1 MKNIIAAVCIFLAGT
16 ASLFPQNIN
25 GRISSS
31 YYAYERFDSADVSAN
46 YLRAFQ
52 MLNLNV
58 NEGKFALRTSLNFET
73 DLSADIKDDPRLRFY
88 NLYLE
93 GRDLFGIATIK
104 LGRQPVF
111 NNIGGG
117 LFDGVDLTLKK
128 SKYKLSAY
136 YGGNVPAYQKLD
148 IIDNWEDNYIF
159 GGKFS
164 AAPVKEF
171 QITLGYVNK
180 NYRPEDYWAAA
191 LDTEL
196 DPVKVLIRGNSSQFQ
211 FGYVE
216 ADYEMHNVF
225 SVSTKYEFDFNFEE
239 TSQVEFQGTYK
250 QPLRGLNFNIYYNYR
265 EPRIRYN
272 SIFSVFDY
280 GNTQEI
286 EAGADYT
293 INKYLTVSGK
303 FGFIEYKDENSKRIS
318 AGIILPVA
326 SLSYRKNL
334 GYSGEMDALS
344 LYTSHSFFEGMLTP
358 VLGVS
363 YVNYKLSEDDESNNL
378 TSLMAGTNFRPWRS
392 LSFDLQGQ
400 FMNNKI
406 YKNDYRL
413 FFKINYWFNTNLNWM

>member
-1 MKNIIAAVCIFLAGT
+1 MKKIILAVCIFLTGT
-16 ASLFPQNIN
+16 GLLYSQNIN

-31 YYAYERFDSADVSAN
+31 LYAYERFDTADASAN
-46 YLRAFQ
+46 YLRTFQ
-52 MLNLNV
+52 LLNLNI
-58 NEGKFALRTSLNFET
+58 NKDKFALRTSLNFET
-73 DLSADIKDDPRLRFY
+73 DLSADLNDDPRLRFY

-117 LFDGVDLTLKK
+117 LFDGVDLLLKK
-128 SKYKLSAY
+128 GMFKLSAY
-136 YGGNVPAYQKLD
+136 YGGNVPAYQKLE
-148 IIDNWEDNYIF
+148 IIENWEDNYIF

-164 AAPVKEF
+164 AVPLPAL
-171 QITLGYVNK
+171 QLSLGYVNK
-180 NYRPEDYWAAA
+180 NYRPEDYWADIVSA
-191 LDTEL
+191 EM
-196 DPVKVLIRGNSSQFQ
+196 DPIRVLIQSNSNQFK
-211 FGYVE
+211 FGFAE
-216 ADYEMHNVF
+216 ADYDMKNVF
-225 SVSTKYEFDFNFEE
+225 SINTRYEYDFNFEE
-239 TSQVEFQGTYK
+239 TSQVEVFGTFK
-250 QPLRGLNFNIYYNYR
+250 KIHDLKINVYYNYR
-265 EPRIRYN
+265 EPRVRYN

-293 INKYLTVSGK
+293 LNKYITLSGK

-318 AGIILPVA
+318 LGAA
-326 SLSYRKNL
+326 SPYGTLLYRKNL

-344 LYTSHSFFEGMLTP
+344 LYSAYTFLEGMLTP
-358 VLGVS
+358 SLGVS
-363 YVNYKLSEDDESNNL
+363 YTTYKLSKDAEKNNL
-378 TSLMAGTNFRPWRS
+378 TSLLAGVNVRPWRA

-413 FFKINYWFNTNLNWM
+413 FFKINYWFNTNLDWM